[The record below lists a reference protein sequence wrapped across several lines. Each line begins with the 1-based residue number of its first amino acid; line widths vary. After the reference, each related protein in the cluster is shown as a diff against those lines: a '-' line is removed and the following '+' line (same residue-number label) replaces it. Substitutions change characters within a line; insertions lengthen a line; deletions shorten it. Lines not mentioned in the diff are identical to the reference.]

1 MGRVLTAIKQLV
13 LAGDLDLQV
22 LCDQIVSVL
31 LGYKMTG
38 ELKGENHNKAG
49 VSGNSR
55 SRPFPRRKASDAFS

>member
-22 LCDQIVSVL
+22 LSDCVHTIV

-38 ELKGENHNKAG
+38 ELKGENLN
-49 VSGNSR
+49 
-55 SRPFPRRKASDAFS
+55 

>member
-38 ELKGENHNKAG
+38 ELKGENHNK
-49 VSGNSR
+49 V
-55 SRPFPRRKASDAFS
+55 FYKVKQQVYILF